1 MVATSRV
8 AFVLD
13 QAVGDP
19 TGLSGE
25 EVEAIVESFEPLE
38 ECCVAPI
45 GNVEASRSS
54 DCRRSRARQPLVE
67 VGIVR

>member
-8 AFVLD
+8 AFALD

-25 EVEAIVESFEPLE
+25 EVEGVVESFEPE
-38 ECCVAPI
+38 ECCIALIGHVEELRLSPI
-45 GNVEASRSS
+45 Q
-54 DCRRSRARQPLVE
+54 ARQPLVE